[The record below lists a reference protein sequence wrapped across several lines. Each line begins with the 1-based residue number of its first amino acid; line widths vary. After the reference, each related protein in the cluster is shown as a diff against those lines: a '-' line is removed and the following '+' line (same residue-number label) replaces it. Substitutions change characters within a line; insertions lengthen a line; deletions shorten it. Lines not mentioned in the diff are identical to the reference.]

1 MEKCKDWVKQG
12 WEEIREVY
20 GLYGA
25 GFERDKLEWSEQG
38 LIEISWNEVSRV

>member
-25 GFERDKLEWSEQG
+25 GFERDKISVRTEWS
-38 LIEISWNEVSRV
+38 RVGKR